1 MPDEKVTFHA
11 ETKVHNGATW
21 LVSRHEGYGDVV
33 VLKSDNSDCGFSF
46 YLMPEDA
53 AEIGRHLL
61 FASRQQEFGKP
72 GGSYEIGSGGDIPPS
87 L

>member
-1 MPDEKVTFHA
+1 MTETVTFRG

-21 LVSRHEGYGDVV
+21 LIARHEGYGDVV
-33 VLKSDNSDCGFSF
+33 VLKSDNSDHGITF

-61 FASRQQEFGKP
+61 AASRQQEFGKP
-72 GGSYEIGSGGDIPPS
+72 GGSYEIGSGGPVPS
-87 L
+87 